1 MTIVTTERRT
11 YSVPEAIEELA
22 QEVLESGNF
31 EELNDLLA
39 DCHDDGAVEILSAEN
54 SIVRIERKTPEPEA
68 CEHVWRL
75 NKHGRICP
83 LCLKIEEG
91 VSPSGERTDKREKAS
106 DALEH
111 ARHTNKH
118 RGREL

>member
-31 EELNDLLA
+31 
-39 DCHDDGAVEILSAEN
+39 AEN